1 MQPLMGEIL
10 NASLMPKNK
19 TKLTLDEANWMV
31 SFNISELDIATA
43 MKPLEVWK
51 LRMDQTEFEIWMKER
66 KFFKLYFDEASK
78 GNHSADRGG
87 GIISCPEGNIE
98 TELF

>member
-1 MQPLMGEIL
+1 MGEIL

-19 TKLTLDEANWMV
+19 TKLTLDEANWMD
-31 SFNISELDIATA
+31 SFNIYEQDTATA
-43 MKPLEVWK
+43 MKPLEVWE

-78 GNHSADRGG
+78 GNSGAAGGG
-87 GIISCPEGNIE
+87 GIFNNPEGSFKNE
-98 TELF
+98 YY